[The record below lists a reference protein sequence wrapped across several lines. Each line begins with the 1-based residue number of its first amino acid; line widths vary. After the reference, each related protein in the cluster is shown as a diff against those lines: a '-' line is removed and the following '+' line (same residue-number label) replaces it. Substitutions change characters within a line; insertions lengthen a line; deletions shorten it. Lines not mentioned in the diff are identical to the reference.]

1 MAFTTRKSLLA
12 KVHSGDACSWDD
24 FYEAYKPLILLKGDD
39 LGLKQD
45 EKQELIQNVM
55 FEVFAKDI
63 TGKFVQDKIPDDVVF
78 TYDPSKGRFRHYLRK
93 VVKFQAIKILKKRR
107 NNVSLN
113 ADDDM
118 ENLFP
123 ADDVWNASWDEEW
136 HRHVLNQA
144 MVELKNRVQPETF
157 AAFEM
162 YAVQNRNVQE
172 VAEFLNL
179 SVSSVYTA
187 KSRCVSALR
196 EIIKDLEDK

>member
-12 KVHSGDACSWDD
+12 KVHNGDGVSWEA
-24 FYEAYKPLILLKGDD
+24 FYEAYQPLIELKGSD
-39 LGLKQD
+39 LGLNRY
-45 EKQELIQNVM
+45 EKEELIQNVM

-63 TGKFVQDKIPDDVVF
+63 AGKFVQDKIPDDVVF

-123 ADDVWNASWDEEW
+123 ADDVWNSSWDEEW

-179 SVSSVYTA
+179 SVASVYTA

>member
-39 LGLKQD
+39 LGLKRD

-113 ADDDM
+113 ADDDL

-162 YAVQNRNVQE
+162 YAVQNRNVQD

>member
-12 KVHSGDACSWDD
+12 KVHNGDGVSWEA
-24 FYEAYKPLILLKGDD
+24 FYEAYQPLIELKGSD
-39 LGLKQD
+39 LGLNRY
-45 EKQELIQNVM
+45 EKEELIQNVM

-113 ADDDM
+113 ADDDL

-179 SVSSVYTA
+179 SVASVYTA

-196 EIIKDLEDK
+196 DIIKDLEDK

>member
-12 KVHSGDACSWDD
+12 KVHNGDGVSWEA
-24 FYEAYKPLILLKGDD
+24 FYKAYQPLIELKGSD
-39 LGLKQD
+39 LGLNRY
-45 EKQELIQNVM
+45 EKEELIQNVM

-63 TGKFVQDKIPDDVVF
+63 AGKFVQDKIPDDVVF

>member
-63 TGKFVQDKIPDDVVF
+63 AGKFMDGKIPDDVVF

-113 ADDDM
+113 ADDDL

-162 YAVQNRNVQE
+162 YAVQNRNVQA

>member
-12 KVHSGDACSWDD
+12 KVHNGDGVSWEA
-24 FYEAYKPLILLKGDD
+24 FYEAYQPLIELKGSD
-39 LGLKQD
+39 LGLNRY
-45 EKQELIQNVM
+45 EKEELIQNVM

>member
-123 ADDVWNASWDEEW
+123 ADDVWNASWDDEW

>member
-63 TGKFVQDKIPDDVVF
+63 AGKFMDGKIPDDVVF

-93 VVKFQAIKILKKRR
+93 VVNFQAIKILKKRS

>member
-24 FYEAYKPLILLKGDD
+24 FYKAYKPLILLKGDD

-118 ENLFP
+118 ENFFP

>member
-93 VVKFQAIKILKKRR
+93 VVKFQAIKILKRRR

-113 ADDDM
+113 ADDDL